1 MLEKNQYPKSTQPHL
16 HCFLCRQKKT
26 TVETHRLC
34 AIFWAIRGARPVIS
48 GDLHVTLL
56 ATLPCYLY
64 DFAAHMGVT
73 LPETIT

>member
-1 MLEKNQYPKSTQPHL
+1 MLEKTSTQNQL
-16 HCFLCRQKKT
+16 NLIHCRFCVRKKKT

-34 AIFWAIRGARPVIS
+34 DIFWAIRGAIPVIS